1 MVESMKAIEVKNLV
15 KIYDGKV
22 KALNGI
28 SLEVQEGSISSIL
41 GPNGAGKTTLIRIIT
56 TQLSPTEGSV
66 KVFGYDVRK
75 DAEKIRSLIGYVP
88 QEISLWT
95 DITAYENLLI
105 YSKIYGIPKELRNK
119 KIAEVLDLME
129 LEEAANRLV
138 NTFSGGM
145 IRRLEIATV
154 LLIKPRLI
162 ILDEPTI
169 GLDPNVRKLVWEKIL
184 EYKKENNITVFF
196 ATHYMDEAEKYS
208 SKVFLLDMGKLI
220 VSGSPDYLKGLIEK
234 ESIYLSVEEKN
245 VEKAIKVISNID
257 DKNLLLKSV
266 EGNKIILLTKNSKK
280 EIPKLLNTFYKNN
293 INVREISIKSPT
305 LEDVFHKFT
314 GRRIEEKGNA
324 KEVRATR
331 RMISMGQ

>member
-1 MVESMKAIEVKNLV
+1 MKAIEVKNLV